1 MSDLLPPEPSGGLA
15 VALGTLRHALADPLS
30 SAGLKLE
37 LLERRLAADLPADP
51 NLADRLRGARADLAL
66 AGRLLDLLPR
76 LADIEGEAPGESSIG
91 ELCSAAGVPLED
103 GPSSRA
109 RLKLRRVASV
119 DAVRTL
125 GGILGA
131 PGRPASAASALSG
144 SPGRLVLRI
153 ECGGFNAS
161 PGRFG
166 GTDLERIFHLPRGVA
181 EAEELFL
188 ARAGIEAG
196 GGRLRL
202 LEEAGR
208 LVAELSWP
216 EASST

>member
-1 MSDLLPPEPSGGLA
+1 MSEPLPPEPSGGLA
-15 VALGTLRHALADPLS
+15 ASLGTLRHALADPLS

-37 LLERRLAADLPADP
+37 LLERRLAADPPGDP
-51 NLADRLRGARADLAL
+51 TLADRLRGARADLVL

-76 LADIEGEAPGESSIG
+76 LAGIEEEAPGESSIG
-91 ELCSAAGVPLED
+91 ELCSAAGVPLPD
-103 GPSSRA
+103 GPASRA
-109 RLKLRRVASV
+109 SVKIRRLASV

-144 SPGRLVLRI
+144 TPGRLFLRI
-153 ECGGFNAS
+153 EGSDFQGG
-161 PGRFG
+161 PRRIG
-166 GTDLERIFHLPRGVA
+166 GADLERIFHLPRGVA
-181 EAEELFL
+181 EGEELFL

-216 EASST
+216 EAGAS